1 MSNEELA
8 LRIQQGERD
17 KLGELWG
24 QVEKFVSMR
33 AGKMAR
39 HLGGFGGVTEED
51 LYQAGFL
58 ALVEAV
64 ETFDPGQAGFLTWLG
79 YHLKTAFAQAAGYR
93 SVKRDALDFAADLD
107 APLQEVDNLTLADA
121 IEDPEAAQSFEEVE
135 RRAWL
140 ADSAARSSAM
150 RPGGPAGPGSGR
162 PLTAHYYQGK
172 TFREIAAEHG
182 RIRRTGPG
190 KMSANKPFRT
200 LRRNRHKNRLADFV
214 EERTPYYLQRGGQP
228 LQHHRKLRRG
238 GDRPDPGAAQ
248 GMRSYGDLRRFQ
260 VKGVN
265 IYPDPE

>member
-39 HLGGFGGVTEED
+39 HLDGFGGVTEDD

-64 ETFDPGQAGFLTWLG
+64 ETYDPGQAGFLTWLG

-107 APLQEVDNLTLADA
+107 APLPEVDNITLADT
-121 IEDPEAAQSFEEVE
+121 IEAPEAAQSFEDVE
-135 RRAWL
+135 RELWL
-140 ADSAARSSAM
+140 ADLR
-150 RPGGPAGPGSGR
+150 RILGGALEALPPRQREA
-162 PLTAHYYQGK
+162 LKAHYYQGR
-172 TFREIAAEHG
+172 TLQEIAAAQG
-182 RIRRTGPG
+182 I
-190 KMSANKPFRT
+190 SAERVRQNENKAFRT
-200 LRRNRHKNRLADFV
+200 LRRNRHKNHLADFV
-214 EERTPYYLQRGGQP
+214 EERTPYYLRVGASRFNTTGSSAVEEIV
-228 LQHHRKLRRG
+228 LIRERLRERT
-238 GDRPDPGAAQ
+238 
-248 GMRSYGDLRRFQ
+248 LE
-260 VKGVN
+260 K
-265 IYPDPE
+265 

>member
-39 HLGGFGGVTEED
+39 HLDGFGGVTEED

-140 ADSAARSSAM
+140 ADLRGILSSALEALPT
-150 RPGGPAGPGSGR
+150 RQREA
-162 PLTAHYYQGK
+162 LKAHYYQGK
-172 TFREIAAEHG
+172 TLQEIAAEQG
-182 RIRRTGPG
+182 ISAERVRQN
-190 KMSANKPFRT
+190 ANKAFRT

-214 EERTPYYLQRGGQP
+214 EERTPYYLRVGASCFNTTGSSAVEEIVLIRERLRGLG
-228 LQHHRKLRRG
+228 KEG
-238 GDRPDPGAAQ
+238 MPGRMKEDFTQ
-248 GMRSYGDLRRFQ
+248 YDKEDKS
-260 VKGVN
+260 
-265 IYPDPE
+265 